1 MKQLK
6 LTITESLSKEAAEQ
20 KINGLAKTLIE
31 AQKRADTSDLIT
43 AVIARVLPY
52 VPEDDQEQIYSML
65 LNAGASAIAA
75 EAQLSGVLKRVGDL
89 TNELE
94 EVRSQQ
100 RQDLYPDD
108 AKLGDFEEA
117 FEQDTQERA
126 QDVVEEAKLEQEFNS
141 DS

>member
-126 QDVVEEAKLEQEFNS
+126 QDVVEEAELEQEFNS

>member
-43 AVIARVLPY
+43 AVIARVLPH

-108 AKLGDFEEA
+108 ATLGDFEEML
-117 FEQDTQERA
+117 EQDAKERP